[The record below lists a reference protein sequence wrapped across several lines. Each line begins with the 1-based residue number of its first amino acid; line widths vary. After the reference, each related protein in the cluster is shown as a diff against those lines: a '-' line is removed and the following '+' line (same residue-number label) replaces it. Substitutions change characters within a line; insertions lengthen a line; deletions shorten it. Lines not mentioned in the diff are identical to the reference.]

1 MVVTLMVSPAH
12 SHSSSRERPTIPA
25 PQMDAQTDSSGA
37 QQPQTMRKIAN
48 TLSVLKRMVRLKATF
63 EKGFPI

>member
-1 MVVTLMVSPAH
+1 MVSPAH

-25 PQMDAQTDSSGA
+25 PQMDALTDSSGA
-37 QQPQTMRKIAN
+37 QQPQTMRKIAS
-48 TLSVLKRMVRLKATF
+48 TLSVLKRTVRLKATF